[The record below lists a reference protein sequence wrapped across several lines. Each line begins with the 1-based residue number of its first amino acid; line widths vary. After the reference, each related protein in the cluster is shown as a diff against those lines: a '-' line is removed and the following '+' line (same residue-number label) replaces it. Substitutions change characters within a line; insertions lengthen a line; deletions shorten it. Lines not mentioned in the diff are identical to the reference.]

1 MNSDKPKNMR
11 IIKPGVN
18 IEEWLLM
25 QHCATEAYEVRDI
38 AITGEHLFILWI
50 NKKQNVGYCIG
61 HSYLDKRIT
70 FYQIG

>member
-25 QHCATEAYEVRDI
+25 QHCATEAYE
-38 AITGEHLFILWI
+38 
-50 NKKQNVGYCIG
+50 
-61 HSYLDKRIT
+61 
-70 FYQIG
+70 